1 MEVQVKFPAQFSH
14 STRVEQTAKG
24 VRITVRAL
32 ANNQEESLSQAIHM
46 FSEANRRLEDAVSD
60 AIVGIKEERDM
71 GDPIRM

>member
-1 MEVQVKFPAQFSH
+1 VEVQVKFPAQFSH
-14 STRVEQTAKG
+14 STRDEQTAKG